1 MKKTTIERIIRNA
14 VEERIDTVI
23 GKYTYRFNVNTGAIY
38 RCLTDNICRMWID
51 TDGSRSDAWNVVA
64 HA

>member
-14 VEERIDTVI
+14 FEGGIDTVI
-23 GKYTYRFNVNTGAIY
+23 GRYTYRFNVNTCAVS
-38 RCLTDNICRMWID
+38 RCLTDDIGRMWISS
-51 TDGSRSDAWNVVA
+51 DGSRSDAWTVVA

>member
-14 VEERIDTVI
+14 VEDRIDTVI
-23 GKYTYRFNVNTGAIY
+23 GRYTYRFNVNTGVVS
-38 RCLTDNICRMWID
+38 RCLTDDIGRMWIGA
-51 TDGSRSDAWNVVA
+51 DGSRSDAWTVVA

>member
-1 MKKTTIERIIRNA
+1 MKKSTIERIIRNA

-23 GKYTYRFNVNTGAIY
+23 GKYTYRFNEYTGAVS
-38 RCLTDNICRMWID
+38 RCLTDNIGRMWIG
-51 TDGSRSDAWNVVA
+51 TDGTRSDAWVVVA

>member
-23 GKYTYRFNVNTGAIY
+23 GKYTYRFNVNTG
-38 RCLTDNICRMWID
+38 DICRMWID
-51 TDGSRSDAWNVVA
+51 TDGSRSDAWSVVA